1 MFRVAFLAAAI
12 MATATTMGAVGQ
24 PFPQLFDQQPGS
36 AAQLIRRN
44 FTAESNGPQL
54 QFLLFL
60 QEVGAVY
67 NVTAV
72 EALMQRAVHAG
83 YTQVVLYDHNLGAI
97 ESPRLNRG
105 YRDSLLKVL
114 ALAQSVGL
122 EVIPEIY
129 SYGHSDGIVFQDASM
144 VEAAPASAEFVVAP
158 SGRWLTRNS
167 SAGGSALSLRNQNF
181 ALHSGDRLEGWDVQD
196 GPGVRTFF
204 DGSLSHKSGED
215 GGSVRMEASADPE
228 GRYANARIGQYAPR

>member
-12 MATATTMGAVGQ
+12 MATATTMGAAGQ
-24 PFPQLFDQQPGS
+24 PGA
-36 AAQLIRRN
+36 AAQLTGRN
-44 FTAESNGPQL
+44 STAESNGPQL

-72 EALMQRAVHAG
+72 EALMRRAVAAG

-97 ESPRLNRG
+97 ESPRLNPG
-105 YRDSLLKVL
+105 YRGSLLKVL

-158 SGRWLTRNS
+158 SGRRLTTVS
-167 SAGGSALSLRNQNF
+167 HSGSAAVSLRNQNF
-181 ALHSGDRLEGWDVQD
+181 TQHSGDRLEGWDVQD

-204 DGSLSHKSGED
+204 DSSVSRKSGGD
-215 GGSVRMEASADPE
+215 GGSVRMAASADPE
-228 GRYANARIGQYAPR
+228 GRYANARIGQWLLR

>member
-1 MFRVAFLAAAI
+1 MFRVAFLTATI
-12 MATATTMGAVGQ
+12 MATATTMSAAGQ
-24 PFPQLFDQQPGS
+24 PGP
-36 AAQLIRRN
+36 AAQLAGRN
-44 FTAESNGPQL
+44 STAESNGPQL

-72 EALMQRAVHAG
+72 EALMKRAVAAG

-97 ESPRLNRG
+97 ESPRLSPG
-105 YRDSLLKVL
+105 YRGSLLKVL

-144 VEAAPASAEFVVAP
+144 VEAAPASTEFVVAP
-158 SGRWLTRNS
+158 SGRRLTTVS
-167 SAGGSALSLRNQNF
+167 HSGGSAAVSLRNQNF
-181 ALHSGDRLEGWDVQD
+181 TQHSGDRLEGWDVQD

-204 DGSLSHKSGED
+204 DSSVTRKSGGD

-228 GRYANARIGQYAPR
+228 GRYANARIGQCLLR